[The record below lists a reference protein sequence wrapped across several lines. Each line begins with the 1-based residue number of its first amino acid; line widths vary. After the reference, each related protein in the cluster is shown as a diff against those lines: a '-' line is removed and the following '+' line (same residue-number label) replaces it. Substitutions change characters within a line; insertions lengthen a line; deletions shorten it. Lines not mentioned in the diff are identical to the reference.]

1 MRVAFVCIREHW
13 GQSEGPEEKVSRY
26 TVRPGTL
33 GWTLCEAVA
42 DLGVPGGV
50 ASKLTCED

>member
-1 MRVAFVCIREHW
+1 MHVAFGGIRVYW

-33 GWTLCEAVA
+33 GSTLVR
-42 DLGVPGGV
+42 
-50 ASKLTCED
+50 S